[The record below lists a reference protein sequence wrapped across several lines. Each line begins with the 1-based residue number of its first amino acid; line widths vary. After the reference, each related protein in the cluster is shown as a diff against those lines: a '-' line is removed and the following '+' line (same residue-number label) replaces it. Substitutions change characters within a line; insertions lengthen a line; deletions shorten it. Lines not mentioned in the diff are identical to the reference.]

1 MLRRCLPQRQRRRK
15 GLLQKKPGQN
25 RLRQIKSVS
34 PSNKVCL
41 PVTSS
46 IGVDTPIHYPRKHLM
61 LPYIRTLP
69 ALWKRL
75 FPVLSISCVAY
86 IFSSR
91 RRSRSGYVLYVY
103 LSGTP
108 PRSKQFVNLLAEG
121 TNGLIHCYVFKQR
134 SCFHTHFIDTFYNY
148 NRVSKLHFCGYVV
161 WKVNDA

>member
-1 MLRRCLPQRQRRRK
+1 MRFSYGSQNYNKRRCWGGVYPSANVAEK
-15 GLLQKKPGQN
+15 CLLQKKPGQN

-121 TNGLIHCYVFKQR
+121 TNGLIHCYVFKTTVVL
-134 SCFHTHFIDTFYNY
+134 SHAFYWQI
-148 NRVSKLHFCGYVV
+148 L
-161 WKVNDA
+161 